1 MNILRFEFK
10 KYLAS
15 LWVWAL
21 SLIGLLLMFMAFYPV
36 LGKDA
41 ATMDLFLRYYPEEL
55 LKAFGMGEG
64 LSLATVA
71 GFLAFSFGMV
81 QLCLA
86 IQSAYYGFHFLSVEE
101 RELTA
106 DFLYA
111 KPVSRQRV
119 LGAKYLA
126 AMGALLVSNAA
137 VWAGTFLSIAWFGGG
152 NPYDSRAVA
161 ALLLSVPIFQLFF
174 FSLGFLAT
182 ALTKKLTGVLGPA
195 VGIASV
201 LYMLN
206 ALRRIVGGELLGL
219 ISPYYHFDP
228 NYILARGQWDFTL
241 VSISVG
247 FIAGANIAAYL
258 LFARRDLRTA
268 V

>member
-1 MNILRFEFK
+1 MNIVSFEFR
-10 KYLAS
+10 KYLGS
-15 LWVWAL
+15 LWIWVL
-21 SLIGLLLMFMAFYPV
+21 SLIGLLVMFMAFYPM
-36 LGKDA
+36 LAEDA
-41 ATMDLFLRYYPEEL
+41 AVLDLFLSYYPEEL
-55 LKAFGMGEG
+55 LKAFGMGGE

-71 GFLAFSFGMV
+71 GFFAFSFALV

-111 KPVSRQRV
+111 KPVSRGRV

-126 AMGALLVSNAA
+126 AMGALLVTNAA
-137 VWAGTFLSIAWFGGG
+137 VWAGTFLSITWFGGDD
-152 NPYDSRAVA
+152 PYDLRALIT
-161 ALLLSVPIFQLFF
+161 LLLSVPVFQLFF
-174 FSLGFLAT
+174 FSLGFLVT
-182 ALTKKLTGVLGPA
+182 ALAKKPTAVLGPA
-195 VGIASV
+195 VGIASI

-219 ISPYYHFDP
+219 LSPYYHFDP
-228 NYILARGQWDFTL
+228 NYILARGEWNLAL

-247 FIAGANIAAYL
+247 FIAGANIAACL